1 MDKTK
6 GSLLRAQQL
15 FQVCMLESVKS
26 YHQEELI
33 P

>member
-1 MDKTK
+1 MDKTN

-15 FQVCMLESVKS
+15 SQVSMLESVKS
-26 YHQEELI
+26 HHQEELI